1 MNVGLL
7 FSQMPQDMGG
17 GYSFIQGLLDE
28 IRSTQSKHEFVAF
41 CRDPARHD
49 PHNRIPTIDLASHH
63 SGPAPAST
71 SIFKRVVSRL
81 LARDTPTSNQDL
93 LSAAIHDFDIDL
105 IWNVGL
111 ADYGNIQAPFMLSV
125 WDLQH
130 RLQPYFPEVS
140 LTGWNWQSRE
150 DYFREHLRRA
160 AIILTGTETGKSEI
174 THFYGVNP
182 SNVFVVPLPVPPL
195 RRSGTG
201 DGPIRD
207 RYQLGSEYLIYPA
220 QFWPHKNHV
229 NVLHA
234 LKILHDS
241 QAAPLDIVFTGS
253 DKGNEDFVA
262 DTVKRLGLEDQV
274 RSLGFVPRSD
284 LIALYEEAFALIFP
298 TFFGPDNL
306 PPLEAFALA
315 CPVLASD
322 VPGAREQL
330 SDAAILFDPADPRE
344 IAGAISRLRGDS
356 SLRSD
361 LIKKGRTL
369 IKGRS
374 QRDYVDKVCEIL
386 DAFEAIRRCWEHGY
400 THLKSGA

>member
-17 GYSFIQGLLDE
+17 GYSFIQGLLEE

-49 PHNRIPTIDLASHH
+49 PQASVPTIDLVSHH
-63 SGPAPAST
+63 SGPAASP
-71 SIFKRVVSRL
+71 SIFKRVVSKL
-81 LARDTPTSNQDL
+81 MAQDSPGSNQEL
-93 LSAAIHDFDIDL
+93 LSSAIHDFKIDL

-111 ADYGNIQAPFMLSV
+111 ADYGLVQAPFMLSV

-130 RLQPYFPEVS
+130 RLQPFFPEVS

-160 AIILTGTETGKSEI
+160 AIILTGTETGRSEI

-182 SNVFVVPLPVPPL
+182 NNVFVVPLPVPPVAKPET
-195 RRSGTG
+195 S
-201 DGPIRD
+201 DKPIRD
-207 RYQLGSEYLIYPA
+207 KYQLRSEYLVYPA

-229 NVLHA
+229 NLLHA
-234 LKILHDS
+234 LKLLRDS
-241 QAAPLDIVFTGS
+241 QAAPLDVVFTGS
-253 DKGNEDFVA
+253 DKGNEAFVI

-274 RSLGFVPRSD
+274 HSLGFVPRSD

-306 PPLEAFALA
+306 PPLEAFALD

-330 SDAAILFDPADPRE
+330 ADAAILFDPADPRD
-344 IAGAISRLRGDS
+344 IAGSVSRLWGDS

-361 LIKKGRTL
+361 LTKRGKAL

-386 DAFEAIRRCWEHGY
+386 DAFEAIRRCWGHGY
-400 THLKSGA
+400 THRKSGA